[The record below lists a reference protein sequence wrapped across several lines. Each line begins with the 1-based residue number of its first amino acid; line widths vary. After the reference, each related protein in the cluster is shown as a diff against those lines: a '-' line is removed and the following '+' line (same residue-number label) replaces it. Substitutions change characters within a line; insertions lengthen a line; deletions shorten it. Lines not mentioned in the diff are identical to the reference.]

1 MHSHLRVPQVFLS
14 YGDHKCNLQ
23 LLLDYGFELKNN
35 TATCPEEKENVTT
48 VSHDGVAEEAGSQ
61 MTSAPTPQSFTRSHT
76 STGSGARVHVTGV
89 EYHEDHAIQ
98 KDILKSHS
106 SPASGKAFERVK
118 DMEEEEDDGVEEDED
133 DEEDEEEE
141 NAKHDNDDDDSEHDH
156 REHKRHPHHAHKAS
170 RKHAHQASRKHRLSS
185 RLNNQ
190 DNSPVQEFRYTDKHI
205 KKSVEYE
212 STVKKQK
219 KLEKQ
224 ALKHERGQ

>member
-1 MHSHLRVPQVFLS
+1 MFLS

-35 TATCPEEKENVTT
+35 TATCPEEKANATT
-48 VSHDGVAEEAGSQ
+48 MSHDGVAEELASQ

-76 STGSGARVHVTGV
+76 STASGARMQVTRV

-98 KDILKSHS
+98 KGIFKSHS
-106 SPASGKAFERVK
+106 SPASNGNAFGRVE
-118 DMEEEEDDGVEEDED
+118 DMEKEVDDGVEEDE
-133 DEEDEEEE
+133 EDEEEE
-141 NAKHDNDDDDSEHDH
+141 EDEENEKHGNDDDDLQAHDDH
-156 REHKRHPHHAHKAS
+156 REHKRHPHHPQQAS

-190 DNSPVQEFRYTDKHI
+190 DNSPVEEFRYTDKHI

-224 ALKHERGQ
+224 ALKSERGQ

>member
-1 MHSHLRVPQVFLS
+1 VFLS

-61 MTSAPTPQSFTRSHT
+61 MTSAPTPQSFARSHT
-76 STGSGARVHVTGV
+76 STASGARVHVTGV
-89 EYHEDHAIQ
+89 KYHEDHAIQ
-98 KDILKSHS
+98 EDILKSHS

-118 DMEEEEDDGVEEDED
+118 DMEEEDED
-133 DEEDEEEE
+133 DEEDEEE
-141 NAKHDNDDDDSEHDH
+141 DDDSDDDSEHDH

-170 RKHAHQASRKHRLSS
+170 RKHAHQASRKHGRLSS

-190 DNSPVQEFRYTDKHI
+190 VNSPVEEFRYTDKHI

-224 ALKHERGQ
+224 ALKYERGHERGQ